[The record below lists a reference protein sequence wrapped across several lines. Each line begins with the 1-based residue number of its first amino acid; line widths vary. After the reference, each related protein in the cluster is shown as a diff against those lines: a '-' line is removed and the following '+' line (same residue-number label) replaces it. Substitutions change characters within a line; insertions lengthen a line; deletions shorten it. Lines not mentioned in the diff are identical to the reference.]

1 MRSHASIKCEPHSHF
16 FVIYFTAGDVN
27 KGRSSIAPGLSVPPG
42 LALPPEQLTAT
53 SYVHVAF
60 PSPGHQPLPSVP
72 WHSGMSPLVMTGL
85 CGTLPAEVQGTGEVS
100 AYPSSPL
107 MSRQS
112 SPSQSGSPSRAGSPA
127 RMQPPLPPP
136 SATTQPTV
144 PGPDRS
150 QNFSK
155 SLVSN
160 RRSDRNGSHS
170 SNAALRQNCVDASAI
185 TLPTQQQ
192 HKNVSRK
199 SSTETQDSFRETLVK
214 EMPSYQNLQKYRIDE
229 VGCMSW
235 FAVNCMNQLMITD
248 SLKHSAC

>member
-1 MRSHASIKCEPHSHF
+1 MNDIHI
-16 FVIYFTAGDVN
+16 FVISFTAGDV
-27 KGRSSIAPGLSVPPG
+27 KGRSSIPPGLSVPPG

-72 WHSGMSPLVMTGL
+72 WHSGMSSLVMTGL
-85 CGTLPAEVQGTGEVS
+85 CGTLPAEVQGAGEVS
-100 AYPSSPL
+100 TYPSSPL

-136 SATTQPTV
+136 SATTQPAV

-155 SLVSN
+155 TLGSN
-160 RRSDRNGSHS
+160 RRGDRNGSHS
-170 SNAALRQNCVDASAI
+170 SIATLRQNCVDTSVI
-185 TLPTQQQ
+185 TQPTQQQQ
-192 HKNVSRK
+192 HKNISRK

-214 EMPSYQNLQKYRIDE
+214 EMPSYQNLQNYRIDQ
-229 VGCMSW
+229 VGCIS
-235 FAVNCMNQLMITD
+235 
-248 SLKHSAC
+248 